1 MGISLVVHL
10 LSFKT
15 DLMVQR
21 TLIVTG
27 LIIKWVLAWPQIS
40 IRQLVMKLSSGLVMN
55 TFSIFKKSKM
65 LSLLIWDVLMAKQHL
80 SNMVIS
86 KLVMNDLDISSEL
99 LMNSLMMNVVLKLVI
114 PLLDLTLVIKVMDKL
129 IDKRQNMLV

>member
-55 TFSIFKKSKM
+55 
-65 LSLLIWDVLMAKQHL
+65 
-80 SNMVIS
+80 
-86 KLVMNDLDISSEL
+86 DLDISSEL